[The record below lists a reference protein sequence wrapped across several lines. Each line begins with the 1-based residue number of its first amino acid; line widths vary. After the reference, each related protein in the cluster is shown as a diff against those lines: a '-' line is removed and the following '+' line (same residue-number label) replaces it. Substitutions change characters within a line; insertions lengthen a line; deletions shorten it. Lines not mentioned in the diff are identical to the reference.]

1 MTRPGTNIVTAHGT
15 VDGAQLAELQHTYDT
30 SALLR
35 AVDDIDQLVIAMM
48 ADGGVREALLRLHG
62 MLSTVLS
69 SSGLTVMAE
78 DETLPELA
86 SDLAAELQQAIST
99 LKHILELAEPVAKLA
114 IE

>member
-1 MTRPGTNIVTAHGT
+1 MTRLGANIVTAHGT
-15 VDGAQLAELQHTYDT
+15 VDAAQLTELQLTYDT

-35 AVDDIDQLVIAMM
+35 AVDDIDQLVMAMM
-48 ADGGVREALLRLHG
+48 EDGGVREALLRLHG
-62 MLSTVLS
+62 MLSTVLGS
-69 SSGLTVMAE
+69 AGLTVMAE